1 MESKI
6 PEVRNWKSNVGNGI
20 VNQKSDLELIL

>member
-6 PEVRNWKSNVGNGI
+6 PKVRIWKSNMGNGI
-20 VNQKSDLELIL
+20 VNQKSDLELIP